1 MKLAEIKILLR
12 IQCSNVALFLQVTS
26 LEEENAS
33 LKVRLRHMDGLEL
46 ERDELVR
53 QLDSAKE
60 DLFNEQRQSRNKIEE
75 LQEVSYLPFK
85 FIKY

>member
-1 MKLAEIKILLR
+1 M
-12 IQCSNVALFLQVTS
+12 TS

-60 DLFNEQRQSRNKIEE
+60 DLFNEQRQSRNKVEE
-75 LQEVSYLPFK
+75 LQEVSYLPLSSHLYWCGDFY
-85 FIKY
+85 F

>member
-1 MKLAEIKILLR
+1 MSWKLTINKIKCKYKF
-12 IQCSNVALFLQVTS
+12 QMTS

-60 DLFNEQRQSRNKIEE
+60 DLFNEQRQSRNKVEE
-75 LQEVSYLPFK
+75 LQEVSYLPFINT
-85 FIKY
+85 FTLV

>member
-1 MKLAEIKILLR
+1 
-12 IQCSNVALFLQVTS
+12 
-26 LEEENAS
+26 
-33 LKVRLRHMDGLEL
+33 MDGLEL

-75 LQEVSYLPFK
+75 LQEVSYLSC
-85 FIKY
+85 FISFPYW